1 MPPSVNILA
10 GTSPFKRKVFTAM
23 RPFIIPSAAILI
35 SYLLGSIPFALL
47 IGKYYGVD
55 IRKVGSGNVGATN
68 VTRAVGKW
76 AGRFCFFC
84 DFAKGALPVAC
95 CQWLPQLCGGHF
107 DIGTPPMWLPAA
119 AGAAAILGHIFP
131 IFLKFK
137 GGKGISTAAGA
148 IFAIAPFPLL
158 VALAVW
164 VVVYEV
170 SGFVSLGSIAA
181 AVALPLV
188 ALGFARF
195 GIGTELARHPGM
207 LGFFF
212 SAAALAIWRHRSN
225 IRRLLD
231 GTEPSFKKPKNPP
244 PEA

>member
-1 MPPSVNILA
+1 MTP
-10 GTSPFKRKVFTAM
+10 
-23 RPFIIPSAAILI
+23 ILI
-35 SYLLGSIPFALL
+35 RSAVIAVSYLLGSIPFALL

-76 AGRFCFFC
+76 AGRFCFAC

-95 CQWLPQLCGGHF
+95 CQWFLAREP
-107 DIGTPPMWLPAA
+107 IWLPAA

-131 IFLKFK
+131 VFLKFK

-148 IFAIAPFPLL
+148 IFAIAPWPLL
-158 VALAVW
+158 AALAVW
-164 VVVYEV
+164 VVVFEL

-181 AVALPLV
+181 AAALPIFAFV
-188 ALGFARF
+188 FARH
-195 GIGTELARHPGM
+195 GIGSLLARNRWM
-207 LGFFF
+207 LLFFL
-212 SAAALAIWRHRSN
+212 AAAVLAIWRHRSN

-231 GTEPSFKKPKNPP
+231 GTEASFKKSKKTP

>member
-1 MPPSVNILA
+1 M
-10 GTSPFKRKVFTAM
+10 TH
-23 RPFIIPSAAILI
+23 IPIRAAVIAA

-47 IGKYYGVD
+47 IGKYHGID

-76 AGRFCFFC
+76 AGRFCFAC

-95 CQWLPQLCGGHF
+95 CQWFLGGE
-107 DIGTPPMWLPAA
+107 PLWLPAA

-148 IFAIAPFPLL
+148 CFAIAPWPLL
-158 VALAVW
+158 VALAIW
-164 VVVYEV
+164 VIVFEA

-181 AVALPLV
+181 AAALPI
-188 ALGFARF
+188 FAFVFAYR
-195 GIGTELARHPGM
+195 GIGSQLARNRWM
-207 LGFFF
+207 LLFFL
-212 SAAALAIWRHRSN
+212 AAALLAIWRHRSN

-231 GTEPSFKKPKNPP
+231 GTEASFKKSKNPP

>member
-1 MPPSVNILA
+1 MTQILIVA
-10 GTSPFKRKVFTAM
+10 
-23 RPFIIPSAAILI
+23 AAIAAA
-35 SYLLGSIPFALL
+35 YLLGSVPFALL
-47 IGKYYGVD
+47 IGKYHGVD

-95 CQWLPQLCGGHF
+95 CRWFLC
-107 DIGTPPMWLPAA
+107 DAPVWLPAA

-131 IFLKFK
+131 LFLNFK

-148 IFAIAPFPLL
+148 IFAIAPLPLL
-158 VALAVW
+158 AALATW
-164 VVVYEV
+164 VVVFEL
-170 SGFVSLGSIAA
+170 SGYVSLGSIVAA
-181 AVALPLV
+181 AALPI
-188 ALGFARF
+188 FAVVF
-195 GIGTELARHPGM
+195 AAAGIGGILARSPFM
-207 LGFFF
+207 LAFFF
-212 SAAALAIWRHRSN
+212 AAAILAIWRHRSN

-231 GTEPSFKKPKNPP
+231 GSESSFKKPKNPP